1 MKKIMRFLQ
10 MSPAIKTM
18 LLVLLSLCT
27 VKSENR
33 VLSDPAFPYRVVCKP
48 EWVVDVK
55 NDSVLYL
62 KNTEAGKKT
71 RLQLQKY
78 TVDSWYDLNNNGW
91 SRFRFDIN
99 YSFILGV
106 GTIGSID
113 STQNKKLGG
122 ARAFEIFAYYWEKND
137 TGTVW
142 WAEYVRWTDF
152 NGIGYM
158 ASIIGDTLD
167 LKTNVKNKTYVALLD
182 SITLAQFSTGNAHKN
197 LTPITVKQPE
207 QTNETVWFD
216 ILGRNVT
223 NNYGRQGV
231 TISVQK
237 NTIHCI
243 TKPKH
248 AP

>member
-1 MKKIMRFLQ
+1 MKEVMRFVQ
-10 MSPAIKTM
+10 MSPIKTI
-18 LLVLLSLCT
+18 LLVLLLLST
-27 VKSENR
+27 VRPENK
-33 VLSDPAFPYRVVCKP
+33 VFSDPAFPYRVVCNP
-48 EWVVDVK
+48 EWVEDGK

-78 TVDSWYDLNNNGW
+78 TVDSWYDSNNNGW

-122 ARAFEIFAYYWEKND
+122 ARAFEIFAYYWEKSDN
-137 TGTVW
+137 GTVW

-167 LKTNVKNKTYVALLD
+167 MKTNVKNKTYIALLD

-197 LTPITVKQPE
+197 MTAIKEKQP
-207 QTNETVWFD
+207 QYTNEPVRFD
-216 ILGRNVT
+216 LLGRNVMDY
-223 NNYGRQGV
+223 YGRQGV
-231 TISVQK
+231 TISARN
-237 NTIHCI
+237 NTLQCI
-243 TKPKH
+243 IKPKH

>member
-1 MKKIMRFLQ
+1 VQDI
-10 MSPAIKTM
+10 
-18 LLVLLSLCT
+18 
-27 VKSENR
+27 
-33 VLSDPAFPYRVVCKP
+33 
-48 EWVVDVK
+48 K

-62 KNTEAGKKT
+62 KNTEPGKKT

-78 TVDSWYDLNNNGW
+78 VVDSWYDLNNNGW

-113 STQNKKLGG
+113 STQNKRLGG

-182 SITLAQFSTGNAHKN
+182 SITLSQFSTGNTGKN
-197 LTPITVKQPE
+197 MADIKVKQP
-207 QTNETVWFD
+207 QNSNQSIWFD
-216 ILGRNVT
+216 LLGRNIADY
-223 NNYGRQGV
+223 YGQKGNM
-231 TISVQK
+231 ISVRR
-237 NTIHCI
+237 NTLQCI
-243 TKPKH
+243 GSDK
-248 AP
+248 